1 MNFFVV
7 SKENLLLHA
16 GYCHERNPLIKR
28 PKLEF
33 GFILDSGLDCDTFNQ
48 ILVTA
53 SDKILY
59 QNNIRIIRDY
69 IRNSRRAFSYW
80 ISSVDLNETIR
91 K

>member
-1 MNFFVV
+1 M
-7 SKENLLLHA
+7 
-16 GYCHERNPLIKR
+16 KR

-53 SDKILY
+53 SDKFLY

-69 IRNSRRAFSYW
+69 IRISRWPFFCR
-80 ISSVDLNETIR
+80 ISSVDLIETIR
-91 K
+91 M

>member
-1 MNFFVV
+1 M
-7 SKENLLLHA
+7 
-16 GYCHERNPLIKR
+16 KR

-33 GFILDSGLDCDTFNQ
+33 GFILDSGLDYDTFNQ

-69 IRNSRRAFSYW
+69 IRNSRRAFSCW
-80 ISSVDLNETIR
+80 ISLVDLNETIR